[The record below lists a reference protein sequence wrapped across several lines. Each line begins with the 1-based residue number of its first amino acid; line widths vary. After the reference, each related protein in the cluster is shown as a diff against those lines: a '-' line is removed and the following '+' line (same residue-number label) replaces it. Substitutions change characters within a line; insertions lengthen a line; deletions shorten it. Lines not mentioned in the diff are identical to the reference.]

1 MEFTQNNLRRTLLQ
15 PKWLGGFLLLV
26 LCQAATPCIAAQCAG
41 TVAGVGEAAVCTER
55 RIAASALVEVDPA
68 RAYALDELIDIAE
81 SNNPRTRA
89 AWEQAKQAAARVG
102 MARSAY
108 YPQLAGTALFG
119 NSKFINPFPRPL
131 APHGFTMVE
140 MPVADAGLSLEYTI
154 FDFGHRR
161 AQLDADKAGQLAVA
175 ANFERTNQDVA
186 YSVVLAYYRL
196 ITAQEKLEAIRQI
209 LETARTTQ
217 AQAEAQL
224 ANGRSTLPDV
234 LNAKAGTARAEY
246 DLESSLGDDA
256 AARVALREAIGV
268 EPSEAIMVAKP
279 TGMPAAGE
287 VSASAAA
294 LVETALQA
302 RPDLASLAE
311 KLHVA
316 EEELKASRTLY
327 RPTVEF
333 AAKESVQS
341 IWPTVSK
348 QYGSSLADTTQF
360 VWSTELKIH
369 WDFFDGGLRRSAVLA
384 RASEERESAE
394 ALREKRESVTREAWT
409 AYLQFR
415 TATRQQQA
423 AETLLQ
429 AATTSYEASLDAY
442 GYGVKNLIDL
452 VNAESQL
459 AEARL
464 AAVQARSAVLSSAAN
479 LGYTT
484 GELLRKKHAEAPAD
498 AARP

>member
-1 MEFTQNNLRRTLLQ
+1 MKSTQNNLRRRPLQ
-15 PKWLGGFLLLV
+15 SKWLGGFLLLV
-26 LCQAATPCIAAQCAG
+26 LWQSGTPSIAAQCAA
-41 TVAGVGEAAVCTER
+41 TVAGVADAAACTEHR
-55 RIAASALVEVDPA
+55 TAASARLDVDPA

-81 SNNPRTRA
+81 SNNPRTRV

-102 MARSAY
+102 RSRSAY
-108 YPQLAGTALFG
+108 YPQLAGAALFG

-140 MPVADAGLSLEYTI
+140 MPVADAGLALEYTI

-161 AQLDADKAGQLAVA
+161 AQLDADKAGQLAAA
-175 ANFERTNQDVA
+175 ANFERANQDVA
-186 YSVVLAYYRL
+186 YAVVLAYYRL
-196 ITAQEKLEAIRQI
+196 ITTQEKLEAIRQI

-234 LNAKAGTARAEY
+234 LNAKSGTARAEY
-246 DLESSLGDDA
+246 DLASSVGDDA

-268 EPSEAIMVAKP
+268 EPSESIAVAKP
-279 TGMPAAGE
+279 ATMPAADE

-294 LVETALQA
+294 LVEAA
-302 RPDLASLAE
+302 MKERPDLASLAE
-311 KLHVA
+311 KLRA
-316 EEELKASRTLY
+316 AQEELKVARSSY

-333 AAKESVQS
+333 AAKGSVQS

-360 VWSTELKIH
+360 VWSTDLKIH

-384 RASEERESAE
+384 RSSEERAAAE
-394 ALREKRESVTREAWT
+394 ELREKRDSITREAWT

-442 GYGVKNLIDL
+442 SYGVKNLIDL

-479 LGYTT
+479 LGYAT
-484 GELLRKKHAEAPAD
+484 GEMLRTKQAD
-498 AARP
+498 TASAARP